1 MNKLNT
7 ETRIGTMLL
16 DHFLTAVVVMIFV
29 APGVVYDITQ
39 TFGNP
44 NVPPKL
50 ILGNYY
56 LNIFA
61 FSLYFNKDIYM
72 GRSLAKRILKLQVVD
87 IKTGLPANALKCFL
101 RNLTIIL
108 WPIEVIVALLNNQR
122 RIGDFIAG
130 TKLTPYDP
138 EVHKGQP
145 NWLLMFAALCLSVLF
160 VYFTMFYPIELV
172 TRGSGFWV
180 GAVTNL

>member
-1 MNKLNT
+1 MNTLNT

-16 DHFLTAVVVMIFV
+16 DHFMMCVVVMIFV
-29 APGVVYDITQ
+29 APGLVYDITQ
-39 TFGNP
+39 TFGNS

-87 IKTGLPANALKCFL
+87 IKTGLPANALKCFI
-101 RNLTIIL
+101 RNLTVIL
-108 WPIEVIVALLNNQR
+108 WPIEVIVGLVNNER

-145 NWLLMFAALCLSVLF
+145 NWLLIVAALCLSVLF
-160 VYFTMFYPIELV
+160 VYMTMFYPIELL
-172 TRGSGFWV
+172 TRGSGFQV
-180 GAVTNL
+180 GMAQ